1 VEIFGWNFSANSYSS
16 PERTTLS
23 SAAQVTAAKTVH
35 NQAGISIKAIER
47 QFNICH
53 PDRSEAQ
60 ASVVEGPCVTDKFDP
75 DSAAFP
81 LPFFNARHPA
91 RSAPAPRVPHPCR
104 VLCDRVG
111 NLIFVVELS
120 ASSAFKLCG

>member
-35 NQAGISIKAIER
+35 NQAGISINAIER
-47 QFNICH
+47 RFNICH

-75 DSAAFP
+75 DSAVFP
-81 LPFFNARHPA
+81 LPPSTPVILREARP
-91 RSAPAPRVPHPCR
+91 PRGCPILV
-104 VLCDRVG
+104 
-111 NLIFVVELS
+111 
-120 ASSAFKLCG
+120 AFCATGWGI